1 MRIGLVIEYDGTEFQ
16 GSQLQAKGRTVQ
28 GELEKAI
35 ESLLRTPVRI
45 RLASRTDAGVH
56 ARGQVAAFDSDTRL
70 GMKTI
75 QDALNHY
82 LPEDVSVRHAAPV
95 SDAFDPRRHASS
107 REYVYTYNDGPAQAA
122 IDRRTE
128 VHSGR
133 PMDDV
138 RMDAAAKLLIG
149 THDFMA
155 FAGGAVPSGASTVRR
170 MDHASVERKGDNVR
184 ITFRA
189 NAFLNQQVRRMAGE
203 LARIGSSPAAQKR
216 FSDFL
221 ERPVKGSAKAVAP
234 PHGLCLTRI
243 EYRGASPSGLPSAV

>member
-1 MRIGLVIEYDGTEFQ
+1 MRIGLVVEYDGTEFQ

-35 ESLLRTPVRI
+35 NALLGTPIRI

-82 LPEDVSVRHAAPV
+82 LPEDVSVRHAAHV
-95 SDAFDPRRHASS
+95 LDAFDPRRHATS
-107 REYVYTYNDGPAQAA
+107 REYVYTYNDGPAQSA

-133 PMDDV
+133 RLDEK
-138 RMDAAAKLLIG
+138 RMDSAAQLLVG
-149 THDFMA
+149 TRDFAA
-155 FAGGAVPSGASTVRR
+155 FAGGAVPKGASTIRR
-170 MDHASVERKGDNVR
+170 MDHAGVERTGDKVK

-189 NAFLNQQVRRMAGE
+189 NAYLNQQVRRMVGE
-203 LARIGSSPAAQKR
+203 LARIGESPAAEKR
-216 FSDFL
+216 FSDYL
-221 ERPVKGSAKAVAP
+221 ARPVKGSAKAVAP
-234 PHGLCLTRI
+234 SRGLCLTRI
-243 EYRGASPSGLPSAV
+243 EYRGAGPDGLPSAV